1 MAPVSS
7 RKLSINN
14 LKRELEAGQ
23 NRSRTPR
30 DLTEQEK
37 ARKRARLNDL
47 EGAEE
52 AHQDLTNVVV
62 NGFHRHPGSGQIES
76 RRTDEPLEAVGGGT
90 EGH

>member
-62 NGFHRHPGSGQIES
+62 KGNIDIHVQANIES
-76 RRTDEPLEAVGGGT
+76 RRTDEPLEAIGGT

>member
-1 MAPVSS
+1 MPVST
-7 RKLSINN
+7 RQRSINN
-14 LKRELEAGQ
+14 LKLEMETSQ

-52 AHQDLTNVVV
+52 AHQGLTNVVV
-62 NGFHRHPGSGQIES
+62 KGNTDIQVQAKIES